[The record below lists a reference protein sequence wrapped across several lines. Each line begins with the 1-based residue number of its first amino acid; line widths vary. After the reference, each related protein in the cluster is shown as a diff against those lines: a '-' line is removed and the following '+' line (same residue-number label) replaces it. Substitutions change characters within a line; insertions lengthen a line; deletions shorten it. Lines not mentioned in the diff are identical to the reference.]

1 MADPVHAPD
10 LKGSLL
16 AGKYEIL
23 RRVGE
28 GGMGVVYE
36 ALHQRLGE
44 RVAIKLLREQD
55 RQSTE
60 VVARFERE
68 ARMAAKLKSA
78 NVARIHDVDT
88 MPDGTPFIV
97 MEFLEGRDLDMELA
111 RRGPLP
117 IVEGVDYVLQAC
129 SAVQEAHE
137 RGIIHRDLKPHNLF
151 LCGEGRGRR
160 IKVLDFGISKL
171 TEADS
176 SVTATRSALGTP
188 LYMSPEQIRSSRRA
202 DARSDIWSLG
212 VILYEVLTGTTPF
225 TGESPTSVVAAI
237 TADPVKSP
245 REHRSELPDALV
257 QVMLRALE
265 KDPDR
270 RFQTVSDM
278 AAALAPFGSQGRWV
292 PEPVLDSSPQVIRVL
307 TDAPTLPAPA
317 TAAPPPPPP
326 NAPQPALTVVDE
338 PQAPRRA
345 GAALAIAALVL
356 VPLAAA
362 AIFWASRKGPA
373 AEPPPTTVIAP
384 APSPTLPPKPTVEP
398 AVEPKVEVAAP
409 ASAAP
414 KAPAVRAGKP
424 APSPLAASAEAKP
437 QPPEP
442 KKPEPKKPEP
452 KDPGIP
458 LTL

>member
-1 MADPVHAPD
+1 MTQPSSAHD

-23 RRVGE
+23 RSVGE

-55 RQSTE
+55 RQSPE
-60 VVARFERE
+60 IVARFERE

-88 MPDGTPFIV
+88 LPDGTPFIV
-97 MEFLEGRDLDMELA
+97 MEFLEGHDLDAELA
-111 RRGPLP
+111 QRAPLP
-117 IVEGVDYVLQAC
+117 TLEGVGYVLQAC

-151 LCGEGRGRR
+151 LCGQGKDR
-160 IKVLDFGISKL
+160 KVKLLDFGISKL
-171 TEADS
+171 SEADS

-225 TGESPTSVVAAI
+225 TGESPTAVVAAI
-237 TADPVKSP
+237 TADPVRSP
-245 REHRSELPDALV
+245 RELRSELPDGLV
-257 QVMLRALE
+257 EIMMRALE

-270 RFQTVSDM
+270 RFQTVRDL
-278 AAALAPFGSQGRWV
+278 AEALAPYSALGAWV
-292 PEPVLDSSPQVIRVL
+292 PEPVVKSDPRAVRVL
-307 TDAPTLPAPA
+307 TDAPTLPVASLESAHAPVSNVA
-317 TAAPPPPPP
+317 
-326 NAPQPALTVVDE
+326 QPALTALE
-338 PQAPRRA
+338 ETPKPRRVGVSVA
-345 GAALAIAALVL
+345 VVALLLICSST
-356 VPLAAA
+356 A
-362 AIFWASRKGPA
+362 AIFWASRGAPR
-373 AEPPPTTVIAP
+373 AEPASSTHAIAP
-384 APSPTLPPKPTVEP
+384 LAPPAPTPSPSLTPAVEP
-398 AVEPKVEVAAP
+398 AVGPAASSSVRPPPPSSGRPAPLTGKPVAPKPPAAAP
-409 ASAAP
+409 EP
-414 KAPAVRAGKP
+414 
-424 APSPLAASAEAKP
+424 P
-437 QPPEP
+437 QP
-442 KKPEPKKPEP
+442 KS
-452 KDPGIP
+452 KDQNIP

>member
-1 MADPVHAPD
+1 MAEPLHAED

-117 IVEGVDYVLQAC
+117 ILEGVDYVLQAC

-151 LCGEGRGRR
+151 LCGEGRDRR
-160 IKVLDFGISKL
+160 IKLLDFGISKL

-225 TGESPTSVVAAI
+225 TGESATAVVAAI
-237 TADPVKSP
+237 TADPVQSP

-257 QVMLRALE
+257 RVMLRALE

-270 RFQTVSDM
+270 RFQTVSEM
-278 AAALAPFGSQGRWV
+278 AAELAPFSARGNWA
-292 PEPVLDSSPQVIRVL
+292 PEPVVKSNPQVVRVS
-307 TDAPTLPAPA
+307 TDAPTLPAPP
-317 TAAPPPPPP
+317 TAPPPPGE
-326 NAPQPALTVVDE
+326 AEPALTAVE
-338 PQAPRRA
+338 APPKPRPL
-345 GAALAIAALVL
+345 GVALALVALVI

-362 AIFWASRKGPA
+362 AIFWASRSA
-373 AEPPPTTVIAP
+373 
-384 APSPTLPPKPTVEP
+384 P
-398 AVEPKVEVAAP
+398 AVEPAPTAVVIAPTPSPTPSPKPSVVPAVEPPGEVAAP
-409 ASAAP
+409 ATAAP
-414 KAPAVRAGKP
+414 RAPPTRVGKP
-424 APSPLAASAEAKP
+424 PPSALAGTAEPKPSP
-437 QPPEP
+437 
-442 KKPEPKKPEP
+442 PEPKKPEP